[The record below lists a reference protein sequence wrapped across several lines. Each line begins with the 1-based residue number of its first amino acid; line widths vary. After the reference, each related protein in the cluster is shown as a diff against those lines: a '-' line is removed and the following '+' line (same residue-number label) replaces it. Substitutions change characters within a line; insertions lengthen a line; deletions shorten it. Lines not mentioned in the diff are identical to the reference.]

1 CTSQPLRVAHWYFD
15 VW

>member
-1 CTSQPLRVAHWYFD
+1 CARSSVVAHWYFD